1 MDIIVTDLTRFSKDD
16 IVCIAGIDVKSTQC
30 IRLLP
35 YIEKVTCKKL
45 KILPGAILEGKFTKP
60 KSIDKPHTED
70 MHYEA
75 LSFKGPCTSEEFES
89 VLKATTYPS
98 INEGF
103 NGKIPAG
110 TKVIPPND
118 PPSRSIITLKLKP
131 TQIEIVRNAFDSKN
145 LRLNV
150 EDNDGRTYVY
160 LSITDLGFHDLA
172 VSKQKDPDYT
182 DELNEYIRSQKKVYL
197 RIGLGRRY
205 KNPKDGRDGFWI
217 QVNGIYTFPDFMTKV
232 RTYDSNALKKTR

>member
-16 IVCIAGIDVKSTQC
+16 IVCIAGIDVKSTKC
-30 IRLLP
+30 IRPLP
-35 YIEKVTCKKL
+35 YIKKATCKKL

-70 MHYEA
+70 MHYEG

-103 NGKIPAG
+103 DGKIPAG

-145 LRLNV
+145 LRLNI